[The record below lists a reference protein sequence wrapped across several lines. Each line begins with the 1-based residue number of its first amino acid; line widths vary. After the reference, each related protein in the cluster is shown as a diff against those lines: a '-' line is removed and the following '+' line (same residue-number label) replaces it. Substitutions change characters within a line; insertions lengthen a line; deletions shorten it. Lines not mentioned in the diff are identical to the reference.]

1 MTSYKHKVQYYE
13 TDKMGIVHHSN
24 YIRWM
29 EEARVDF
36 LEKIEWSYD
45 QLEKVGLVSP
55 VLSLDIDYHHPSFFG
70 DVISIDV
77 VIMELK
83 MSKMRVGYKMINKEG
98 EMVAPSPCG
107 VCLQVMAEFCDPD
120 SFYIILGNSAADCQ
134 KFLLKEVLPFSFGAH
149 NIQGS

>member
-36 LEKIEWSYD
+36 LEKIDWSYD

-55 VLSLDIDYHHPSFFG
+55 VLSLNIDYNHPTYFS
-70 DVISIDV
+70 DIVSIDV
-77 VIMELK
+77 EILELK
-83 MSKMRVGYKMINKEG
+83 MSKMRVGYKMINREG
-98 EMVAPSPCG
+98 EIVAKSESSHG
-107 VCLQVMAEFCDPD
+107 
-120 SFYIILGNSAADCQ
+120 
-134 KFLLKEVLPFSFGAH
+134 FLLSSGRPAILKRDFPGLYEALLTHLYSEKES
-149 NIQGS
+149 I

>member
-36 LEKIEWSYD
+36 LEKIDWSYD

-55 VLSLDIDYHHPSFFG
+55 VLSLNIDYNHPTYFS
-70 DVISIDV
+70 DIVSIDV
-77 VIMELK
+77 EILELK
-83 MSKMRVGYKMINKEG
+83 MSKMRVGYKMTNEEG
-98 EMVAPSPCG
+98 KVVDKCESSHG
-107 VCLQVMAEFCDPD
+107 
-120 SFYIILGNSAADCQ
+120 
-134 KFLLKEVLPFSFGAH
+134 FLLSSGRPAILKRDFPGLYEALLTHLSSEKES
-149 NIQGS
+149 I

>member
-36 LEKIEWSYD
+36 LEKINWSYD

-55 VLSLDIDYHHPSFFG
+55 VLSLNIDYNHPTYFS
-70 DVISIDV
+70 DIVSIDV
-77 VIMELK
+77 EILELK
-83 MSKMRVGYKMINKEG
+83 MSKMRVGYKMTNEEG
-98 EMVAPSPCG
+98 KVVAKCESSHG
-107 VCLQVMAEFCDPD
+107 
-120 SFYIILGNSAADCQ
+120 
-134 KFLLKEVLPFSFGAH
+134 FLLSSGRPAILKRDFPGLYEELLTHLSSEKES
-149 NIQGS
+149 I

>member
-36 LEKIEWSYD
+36 LEKIDWSYD

-55 VLSLDIDYHHPSFFG
+55 VLSLNIDYNHPTYFS
-70 DVISIDV
+70 DIVSIDV
-77 VIMELK
+77 EILELK
-83 MSKMRVGYKMINKEG
+83 MSKMRVGYKMTNEEG
-98 EMVAPSPCG
+98 KVVAKCESSHG
-107 VCLQVMAEFCDPD
+107 
-120 SFYIILGNSAADCQ
+120 
-134 KFLLKEVLPFSFGAH
+134 FLLSAGRPAILKRDFPGLYEALLTHLSSEKES
-149 NIQGS
+149 I